1 MVNISLTLSL
11 GCSVATRV
19 ILIVSLIFERALPV
33 INICS
38 TFVNATIYM
47 YVVIWDNNLF

>member
-1 MVNISLTLSL
+1 MENISLTLSL

-47 YVVIWDNNLF
+47 YVVIWDKNLF